1 MADFLERTLFDDG
14 SLPCV
19 KCQEPDLAPEEAAL
33 VVDFDLPKDPS
44 TEDQYTF
51 LPRVTL
57 CTSCYRQVA
66 DQLMTTLVRDCA
78 IAEQRDPEKVSLEVS
93 TLAAAWL
100 DEDLED
106 ARTEAF
112 KRVFAGRQPKLA
124 AVKDVFEDVFEDGW
138 NSENAFRYFAI
149 QNAFKAITPEVS
161 GQEVFE
167 GIICSRLL
175 EWAVKSDSEHPLA
188 PIIRAYLKRPPQAVR
203 NNKPTAIITKD
214 YFNIREF
221 APTGTDNPSV
231 GVGQALLP
239 GLEALLPDYDE
250 MEVFPVLSL
259 FDALRGSDRE
269 GALGLRLLITVLTE
283 IDVLESVAGFDGGVL
298 VPTTL
303 RNVTSHL
310 WPRRF
315 DKRYMPRL
323 RAAMVGWET
332 AGVPVEYGGLR
343 RVIGTVGQWIALP
356 DNYPMDGEIVFQV
369 YLPPDARQGAA
380 VHRETLDWLGAS
392 HGPMYR
398 AHLTLSH
405 QWWRGARTK
414 GKDKD
419 SITRGTSWPYATRP
433 ARRRDKEGNLLDGQ
447 GEMIVNRKGHPI
459 TNWNDPRTVAH
470 PGQEREPNPAVQYL
484 PSYTDDRLLRLFYS
498 PTQLAGAERTNNVHK
513 YQARSL
519 KYVQEMERLGLLEM
533 AHHGD
538 QIKLCPPRGWG
549 VNFQTPAAVKQLG
562 KRKRQSQ

>member
-1 MADFLERTLFDDG
+1 MVDFLERTLFDDG

-19 KCQEPDLAPEEAAL
+19 RCEDPGLSPEDAAD
-33 VVDFDLPKDPS
+33 VIDFDLPKSPS
-44 TEDQYTF
+44 TEDQFTF

-66 DQLMTTLVRDCA
+66 DQLMATLVHDCA
-78 IAEQRDPEKVSLEVS
+78 VTEEIDPRKVSLEVS

-100 DEDLED
+100 DEDLEN

-112 KRVFAGRQPKLA
+112 KRVLAGRHPELA
-124 AVKDVFEDVFEDGW
+124 DIEDAFEDVFKDGW
-138 NSENAFRYFAI
+138 NPENAFRYIAI
-149 QNAFKAITPEVS
+149 QSAFKAITPGVS

-175 EWAVKSDSEHPLA
+175 EWAVNKGSPHPLA
-188 PIIRAYLKRPPQAVR
+188 PIIRAYLKRPPQAIR
-203 NNKPTAIITKD
+203 NNKPTAVITKEH
-214 YFNIREF
+214 FHIREF

-250 MEVFPVLSL
+250 MEIFPALSL

-303 RNVTSHL
+303 RGVTSHL

-315 DKRYMPRL
+315 DRRYMPRL

-447 GEMIVNRKGHPI
+447 GEVIVNRQGHPI
-459 TNWNDPRTVAH
+459 AKWNDPRTVAH
-470 PGQEREPNPAVQYL
+470 PSQEREPNPAVQYL
-484 PSYTDDRLLRLFYS
+484 PSYSDDRLLRLFYS
-498 PTQLAGAERTNNVHK
+498 PTQLAGAERTKNVHK

-519 KYVQEMERLGLLEM
+519 QYVQDMESLGLLDM
-533 AHHGD
+533 ANHGG

-549 VNFQTPAAVKQLG
+549 VNFQTPAAVRQLG
-562 KRKRQSQ
+562 RRKKQSQ

>member
-1 MADFLERTLFDDG
+1 MADFLEKTPFDDG

-19 KCQEPDLAPEEAAL
+19 KCQEPDLSPEEAAR
-33 VVDFDLPKDPS
+33 VVDFSILQYSTDP
-44 TEDQYTF
+44 TADTQVIM
-51 LPRVTL
+51 LPRATL

-66 DQLMTTLVRDCA
+66 NQLMTTLVHDCA
-78 IAEQRDPEKVSLEVS
+78 IADKYDPEKISLEVP
-93 TLAAAWL
+93 TLAAAWP
-100 DEDLED
+100 DEDLQD
-106 ARTEAF
+106 AREVAIE
-112 KRVFAGRQPKLA
+112 RVFAGRYPELTF
-124 AVKDVFEDVFEDGW
+124 VKDVSEDGW
-138 NSENAFRYFAI
+138 NSETAFRYIAI
-149 QNAFKAITPEVS
+149 HKATNAISPEVS

-175 EWAVKSDSEHPLA
+175 EWAVKPDSPHPLA
-188 PIIRAYLKRPPQAVR
+188 PIIRAYLKRPPQAIR
-203 NNKPTAIITKD
+203 NNKPTAIITKEH
-214 YFNIREF
+214 FHIREF
-221 APTGTDNPSV
+221 VPTGTDTPSV

-250 MEVFPVLSL
+250 MEIFPALSL

-283 IDVLESVAGFDGGVL
+283 INVLESVVGFDGGVL

-332 AGVPVEYGGLR
+332 AGIPVEYGGLR

-356 DNYPMDGEIVFQV
+356 DNYPMDGKIVFQV
-369 YLPPDARQGAA
+369 YLPPDAKQGAA

-419 SITRGTSWPYATRP
+419 SVTRGTSWPYATRP
-433 ARRRDKEGNLLDGQ
+433 ARRRDKEGHFLDGQ
-447 GEMIVNRKGHPI
+447 GEVIVNRQGHPI

-470 PGQEREPNPAVQYL
+470 PSEEREPNPAVQYL
-484 PSYTDDRLLRLFYS
+484 PSYSDDRLLRLFYS
-498 PTQLAGAERTNNVHK
+498 PTQLARAERTDHLHTYRARASK
-513 YQARSL
+513 YF
-519 KYVQEMERLGLLEM
+519 QEMESLGLLEI
-533 AHHGD
+533 ADHGG

-562 KRKRQSQ
+562 RRKRKSQ

>member
-1 MADFLERTLFDDG
+1 MADFPEETLFDDG

-19 KCQEPDLAPEEAAL
+19 RCQEPDLPPEEAAR
-33 VVDFDLPKDPS
+33 VVDFNFLRNPS
-44 TEDQYTF
+44 AGDQVIL
-51 LPRVTL
+51 LPRATL

-78 IAEQRDPEKVSLEVS
+78 IADKYDPEKISLDVP

-100 DEDLED
+100 DEDLQD
-106 ARTEAF
+106 ARMAAVE
-112 KRVFAGRQPKLA
+112 RVLAGRHPELTF
-124 AVKDVFEDVFEDGW
+124 VKDAFEDGW
-138 NSENAFRYFAI
+138 NSENAFRYVAI
-149 QNAFKAITPEVS
+149 LNAFKAISPEVS
-161 GQEVFE
+161 GQEAFE

-175 EWAVKSDSEHPLA
+175 EWAVKPDSPHPLA

-203 NNKPTAIITKD
+203 NDKPTAIITKEH
-214 YFNIREF
+214 FHIREF
-221 APTGTDNPSV
+221 VPTGTDNPNV

-250 MEVFPVLSL
+250 MEIFPVLSL

-303 RNVTSHL
+303 RDVTSHL

-315 DKRYMPRL
+315 DRRYMPRL

-369 YLPPDARQGAA
+369 YLPPDAKQGAA

-414 GKDKD
+414 GKGKD
-419 SITRGTSWPYATRP
+419 RITRGTSWPYATRP
-433 ARRRDKEGNLLDGQ
+433 ARRRDKEGKLLDGQ
-447 GEMIVNRKGHPI
+447 GKVIVTRQGHPI
-459 TNWNDPRTVAH
+459 TNWNDSRTVAH
-470 PGQEREPNPAVQYL
+470 PSEEREPNPAIQYL
-484 PSYTDDRLLRLFYS
+484 PSYNDDRLLRLFYS
-498 PTQLAGAERTNNVHK
+498 PTQLAGAERTKNVHK

-533 AHHGD
+533 ADHGG
-538 QIKLCPPRGWG
+538 QLKLCPPRGWG
-549 VNFQTPAAVKQLG
+549 VNFQTPAEVKQLG
-562 KRKRQSQ
+562 RRKGKSQ

>member
-19 KCQEPDLAPEEAAL
+19 RCEDPDLAPEEAAG

-44 TEDQYTF
+44 TGGQFTM

-57 CTSCYRQVA
+57 CSSCYRQVA
-66 DQLMTTLVRDCA
+66 DQLMTTLVHDCA

-93 TLAAAWL
+93 MLAAAWL

-112 KRVFAGRQPKLA
+112 KRVFAGRNPDLA
-124 AVKDVFEDVFEDGW
+124 GVTDGFEDKFEGEW
-138 NSENAFRYFAI
+138 NPENAFRYIAI
-149 QNAFKAITPEVS
+149 QDAFKAITPEGA

-167 GIICSRLL
+167 GIICSRLV
-175 EWAVKSDSEHPLA
+175 EWAVKPDSPHPLA
-188 PIIRAYLKRPPQAVR
+188 PIVRAYLKRPPRATR
-203 NNKPTAIITKD
+203 NNRPMAVITKD
-214 YFNIREF
+214 YFHIREF
-221 APTGTDNPSV
+221 APTGSDNPSV

-250 MEVFPVLSL
+250 MEIFPVLSL

-303 RNVTSHL
+303 RDVTSHL

-315 DKRYMPRL
+315 DRRYMRRL
-323 RAAMVGWET
+323 RAAMFGWET

-356 DNYPMDGEIVFQV
+356 DNFPMDGEIVFQV
-369 YLPPDARQGAA
+369 YLPPNAKQGAA

-414 GKDKD
+414 GKDKGNV
-419 SITRGTSWPYATRP
+419 TRGTSWPYATRP
-433 ARRRDKEGNLLDGQ
+433 ARRRDEKGNLLNGR
-447 GEMIVNRKGHPI
+447 GEVIVNRRGHPI
-459 TNWNDPRTVAH
+459 SNWNDPRTVAH
-470 PGQEREPNPAVQYL
+470 PDQEREPNPAVQYL
-484 PSYTDDRLLRLFYS
+484 PSYDDDRLLRLFYS
-498 PTQLAGAERTNNVHK
+498 PTQLAGAERTDHLHT
-513 YQARSL
+513 YRARAT
-519 KYVQEMERLGLLEM
+519 KYVQEMEGLGLLDK
-533 AHHGD
+533 ADHGG
-538 QIKLCPPRGWG
+538 QLKLCPPRGWG
-549 VNFQTPAAVKQLG
+549 VNFKMPDAVKQLG
-562 KRKRQSQ
+562 RRKRKSQ

>member
-1 MADFLERTLFDDG
+1 MVDFLERTLFDDG

-19 KCQEPDLAPEEAAL
+19 RCEDPGLSPEDAAD
-33 VVDFDLPKDPS
+33 VIDFDLPKSPS
-44 TEDQYTF
+44 TEDQFTF

-66 DQLMTTLVRDCA
+66 DQLMATLVHDCA
-78 IAEQRDPEKVSLEVS
+78 VTEEIDPRKVSLEVS

-100 DEDLED
+100 DEDLEN

-112 KRVFAGRQPKLA
+112 KRVLAGRHPELA
-124 AVKDVFEDVFEDGW
+124 DIEDVFEDVFKDGW
-138 NSENAFRYFAI
+138 NPENAFRYIAI
-149 QNAFKAITPEVS
+149 QSAFKAITPGVS

-175 EWAVKSDSEHPLA
+175 EWAVNKGSPHPLA
-188 PIIRAYLKRPPQAVR
+188 PIIRAYLKRPPQAIR
-203 NNKPTAIITKD
+203 NNKPTAVITKEH
-214 YFNIREF
+214 FHIREF

-250 MEVFPVLSL
+250 MEIFPALSL

-303 RNVTSHL
+303 RGVTSHL

-315 DKRYMPRL
+315 DRRYMPRL

-447 GEMIVNRKGHPI
+447 GEVIVNRQGHPI
-459 TNWNDPRTVAH
+459 AKWNDPRTVAH
-470 PGQEREPNPAVQYL
+470 PSQEREPNPAVQYL
-484 PSYTDDRLLRLFYS
+484 PSYSDDRLLRLFYS
-498 PTQLAGAERTNNVHK
+498 PTQLAGAERTKNVHK

-519 KYVQEMERLGLLEM
+519 KYVQDMESLGLLEM
-533 AHHGD
+533 ANRGG

-549 VNFQTPAAVKQLG
+549 VNFQTPAAVRQLG
-562 KRKRQSQ
+562 RRKKQSQ

>member
-1 MADFLERTLFDDG
+1 MVDFLERTLFDDG

-19 KCQEPDLAPEEAAL
+19 RCEDPDLPPDKAAD
-33 VVDFDLPKDPS
+33 VVDFDLPKSPS
-44 TEDQYTF
+44 TEDRFTF
-51 LPRVTL
+51 QPRVTL

-66 DQLMTTLVRDCA
+66 DQLMATLVHDCA
-78 IAEQRDPEKVSLEVS
+78 VTEEIDPRKVSLEVS

-100 DEDLED
+100 DEDLEN

-112 KRVFAGRQPKLA
+112 KRVLAGRHPELA
-124 AVKDVFEDVFEDGW
+124 DIEDVFEDVFKDGW
-138 NSENAFRYFAI
+138 NPENAFRYVAI
-149 QNAFKAITPEVS
+149 QSAFKAITPGVA

-175 EWAVKSDSEHPLA
+175 EWAVNEDSPHPLA
-188 PIIRAYLKRPPQAVR
+188 PIIRAYLKRPPQAIR
-203 NNKPTAIITKD
+203 NNKPTAVITKEH
-214 YFNIREF
+214 FHIREF

-250 MEVFPVLSL
+250 MEIFPALSL

-303 RNVTSHL
+303 RGVTSHL

-315 DKRYMPRL
+315 DRRYMPRL

-356 DNYPMDGEIVFQV
+356 DNYPMDGKIVFQV

-447 GEMIVNRKGHPI
+447 GEVIVNRQGHPI
-459 TNWNDPRTVAH
+459 AKWNDPRTVAH
-470 PGQEREPNPAVQYL
+470 PSQEREPNPAVQYL
-484 PSYTDDRLLRLFYS
+484 PSYSDDRLLRLFYS
-498 PTQLAGAERTNNVHK
+498 PTQLAGAERTKNVHK

-519 KYVQEMERLGLLEM
+519 KYVQDMESLGLLEM
-533 AHHGD
+533 ANRGG

-549 VNFQTPAAVKQLG
+549 VNFQTPAAVRQLG
-562 KRKRQSQ
+562 RRKKQSQ

>member
-1 MADFLERTLFDDG
+1 MADFPEETLFDDG

-19 KCQEPDLAPEEAAL
+19 RCQEPDLPPEEAAR
-33 VVDFDLPKDPS
+33 VVDFNFLRNPS
-44 TEDQYTF
+44 AGDQVIL
-51 LPRVTL
+51 LPRATL

-78 IAEQRDPEKVSLEVS
+78 IADKYDPEKILLDVP

-100 DEDLED
+100 DEDLQD
-106 ARTEAF
+106 ARMAAVE
-112 KRVFAGRQPKLA
+112 RVLAGRHPELTF
-124 AVKDVFEDVFEDGW
+124 VKDAFEDGW
-138 NSENAFRYFAI
+138 NSENAFRYVAI
-149 QNAFKAITPEVS
+149 LNAFKAISPEVS
-161 GQEVFE
+161 GQEAFE

-175 EWAVKSDSEHPLA
+175 EWAVKPDSPHPLA

-203 NNKPTAIITKD
+203 NDKPTAIITKEH
-214 YFNIREF
+214 FHIREL

-250 MEVFPVLSL
+250 MEIFPVLSL

-303 RNVTSHL
+303 RDVTSHL

-369 YLPPDARQGAA
+369 YLPPDAKQGAA

-414 GKDKD
+414 GKGKD
-419 SITRGTSWPYATRP
+419 RITRGTSWPYATRP
-433 ARRRDKEGNLLDGQ
+433 ARRRDKEGKLLDGQ
-447 GEMIVNRKGHPI
+447 GKVIVTRQGHPI
-459 TNWNDPRTVAH
+459 TNWNDSRTVAH
-470 PGQEREPNPAVQYL
+470 PSEEREPNPAVQYL
-484 PSYTDDRLLRLFYS
+484 PSYNDDRLLRLFYS
-498 PTQLAGAERTNNVHK
+498 PTQLAGAERTKNVHK

-533 AHHGD
+533 ADHGG
-538 QIKLCPPRGWG
+538 QLKLCPPRGWG
-549 VNFQTPAAVKQLG
+549 VNFQTPAEVKQLG
-562 KRKRQSQ
+562 RRKGKSQ